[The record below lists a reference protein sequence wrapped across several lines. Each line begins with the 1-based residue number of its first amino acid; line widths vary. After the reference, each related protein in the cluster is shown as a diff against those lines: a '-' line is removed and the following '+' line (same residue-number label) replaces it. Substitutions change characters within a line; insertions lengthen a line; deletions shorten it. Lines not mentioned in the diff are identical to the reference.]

1 MGDDKVL
8 QGWCSS
14 AEIRLRL
21 AMKCDVEYKCVALV
35 LGQEFEAV
43 AEVKLKSGQ
52 RGMADLGLFRLIRTT
67 MNRALY

>member
-21 AMKCDVEYKCVALV
+21 AMKCDVEYRCGGLV
-35 LGQEFEAV
+35 LVKNLQPV
-43 AEVKLKSGQ
+43 VEVKLKSGQ
-52 RGMADLGLFRLIRTT
+52 RGMADLELFPLVRTT